1 MKLIDSLVIAVRAL
15 FANKMR
21 SVLTMLGIIIGVGAV
36 ITLMSVGGGVEA
48 QITGMFEEFGANTL
62 NVVSQ
67 TPGVKGMA
75 AIQSATPSLT
85 LSDAEAIA
93 DRVPYVVRVA
103 PVSENYVEVAY
114 GNESTF
120 GAVEGTDANFA
131 LIYNYDMASGRF
143 LSERDVATRKTV
155 VVLGAETTDKLFGDD
170 DPIGEKVK
178 LSGRPFTVIGVLE
191 PKGGSFMGMSMDS
204 LVAVPITAYQ
214 SRLFPRQT
222 VRGEEAIQSL
232 VVQMERTEAAAIVTE
247 EIEDLLR
254 KRHHIEAD
262 EKDDFQIISN
272 EQMLEQFQMIFG
284 VITLFLGAV
293 AGISLLVGG
302 IGIMNIMLVSVT
314 ERTREIGIRKAVG
327 AKRRDILL
335 QFLIE
340 ASILSSI
347 GGVIGIVCGGSLAVL
362 IAQYGAEYGLGAE
375 ITPFIVILAV
385 SVSVIIGI
393 LSGMFPA
400 MRAARL
406 NPIDALHYG

>member
-1 MKLIDSLVIAVRAL
+1 M
-15 FANKMR
+15 
-21 SVLTMLGIIIGVGAV
+21 
-36 ITLMSVGGGVEA
+36 
-48 QITGMFEEFGANTL
+48 
-62 NVVSQ
+62 SQ

-85 LSDAEAIA
+85 MNDAKAIE

-103 PVSENYVEVAY
+103 PVSENFVEVSY
-114 GNESTF
+114 SDESTF

-131 LIYNYDMASGRF
+131 LIYNYDMAAGRF

-155 VVLGAETTDKLFGDD
+155 VVLGADTAEELFEEE
-170 DPIGEKVK
+170 DPIGEEVK

-191 PKGGSFMGMSMDS
+191 PKGGSFMGMSMDQV
-204 LVAVPITAYQ
+204 VAVPITAYQ
-214 SRLFPRQT
+214 SRLFPRQS

-232 VVQMERTEAAAIVTE
+232 VVQIERTEAAAIVTE
-247 EIEDLLR
+247 EIEELLR

-272 EQMLEQFQMIFG
+272 EQIMGQFQMIFG
-284 VITLFLGAV
+284 AITLFLGAV

-347 GGVIGIVCGGSLAVL
+347 GGGIGMVGGGALA
-362 IAQYGAEYGLGAE
+362 IIISKFGAEYGLGAE

-385 SVSVIIGI
+385 SVSAIIGI